1 VAELYG
7 VPLRGYLA
15 WLVLRLYHGFR
26 VPCAQRR
33 LMLVVDWVLSPSR
46 RDPVALLA
54 LEHPHAPLREAHRQL
69 TALAEGDSV

>member
-15 WLVLRLYHGFR
+15 WLVHRLYHGFR